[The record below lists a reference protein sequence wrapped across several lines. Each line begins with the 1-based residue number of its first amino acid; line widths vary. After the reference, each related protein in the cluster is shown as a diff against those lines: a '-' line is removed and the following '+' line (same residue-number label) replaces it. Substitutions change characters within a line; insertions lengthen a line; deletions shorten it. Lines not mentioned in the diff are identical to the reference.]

1 MSADI
6 QPPSMLPDSCICS
19 IDTSVHDTFTA
30 LCASNCGKAMGGD
43 CIPSVI
49 LKGASTS
56 LLEPLH
62 HLFTLCI
69 EQSTFPAE

>member
-1 MSADI
+1 
-6 QPPSMLPDSCICS
+6 MLPDSCICS

>member
-6 QPPSMLPDSCICS
+6 QPLSMLPDSCICS

-30 LCASNCGKAMGGD
+30 LCALNCGKAMGGD